1 MMVGKYLKLLFVR
14 CLVIDLY
21 ISKLKF
27 LSKIMLA
34 NIGVSSPFEMN
45 FAITYK
51 CNSRCEI
58 CNIWKQK
65 SENELSL
72 KEIEKFSKKIDFI
85 QWIRLTGGE
94 PFLRKDYADIV
105 KLLNKNI
112 LDLILIT
119 TPTNGHLTDLI
130 YENVKKVLEFF
141 EKNYVIT
148 VSLDGPKA
156 IHEKIRGIKGS
167 WNKSI
172 ETYKKLKELEK
183 EHKNFKVFFGY
194 TISPSNVGFFE
205 KTLEEVKKIISEIDV
220 NDFHVNLFQ
229 TSGIYYK
236 NLEKEV
242 GKDYSKKSQ
251 KEIDIILNLRGNSIN
266 PMKMIETRYL
276 KLGKD
281 YLKTKEMPIDCNIFK
296 LSCFVDPFGNVYPCT
311 IFERKIGNLRNNNY
325 DLKKILESEN
335 ARIVNKEII
344 EKKCPKCWTP
354 CEAHQ
359 MIVGKLIM

>member
-1 MMVGKYLKLLFVR
+1 MK
-14 CLVIDLY
+14 CSVIDLC

-27 LSKIMLA
+27 LSKIISA
-34 NIGVSSPFEMN
+34 NIGLSTPFEMN

-72 KEIEKFSKKIDFI
+72 KEIDKFSKKIDFI

-94 PFLRKDYADIV
+94 PFLRKDYLDIV

-112 LDLILIT
+112 PDLILIT
-119 TPTNGHLTDLI
+119 TPTNGHLPDLI
-130 YENVKKVLEFF
+130 YENVKKVLRFF
-141 EKNYVIT
+141 KKNYVIT
-148 VSLDGPKA
+148 VSLDGPKV

-167 WNKSI
+167 WDKSV
-172 ETYKKLKELEK
+172 ETYRKLKELEK

-205 KTLEEVKKIISEIDV
+205 KTLEEVKKMIPEINV

-229 TSGIYYK
+229 VSGVYYK
-236 NLEKEV
+236 NLEKKV
-242 GKDYSKKSQ
+242 GVEYTKKAQ
-251 KEIDIILNLRGNSIN
+251 KEIDLILKLRENSIN
-266 PMKMIETRYL
+266 PMNMIENRYL
-276 KLGKD
+276 ESGKK
-281 YLKTKEMPIDCNIFK
+281 YLRTKEMPFDCNIFK

-311 IFERKIGNLRNNNY
+311 IFDKKLGNLRENSF
-325 DLKKILESEN
+325 DLKKILVSEKTKKI
-335 ARIVNKEII
+335 REEIVK
-344 EKKCPKCWTP
+344 KKCPLCWTP

-359 MIVGKLIM
+359 MIISNWFKI